1 MTITTAPMPRGYRN
15 NNPLNLRPSQ
25 PWDGIVGV
33 DTSGGEPGYLVFG
46 DAQHGIRAGVRI
58 LLRYEENYGL
68 HTIRQIM
75 NRWAPSSDDNPTD
88 QYITFVAIQ
97 LGVSPDQTISV
108 TEATAPAF
116 IGALVRFELGNPTK
130 FGRTEWYAAAV
141 VTEGVSLAFH
151 STPPA
156 RSTS

>member
-1 MTITTAPMPRGYRN
+1 MTNSKVLPRGYRD

-25 PWDGIVGV
+25 PWEGITGV
-33 DTSGGEPGYLVFG
+33 DTSGGEPGYLQFV

-75 NRWAPSSDDNPTD
+75 NRWAPSSDDNPT
-88 QYITFVAIQ
+88 QRYITFVAIQ
-97 LGVSPDQTISV
+97 LGISPDQVMSI
-108 TEATAPAF
+108 TETTAPTF
-116 IGALVRFELGNPTK
+116 IEALIRFELGDPLQY
-130 FGRTEWYAAAV
+130 GRAEWYSKDLV
-141 VTEGVSLAFH
+141 VEGVHMAFH

-156 RSTS
+156 PLVG

>member
-1 MTITTAPMPRGYRN
+1 MTTAPKPLPRGYRN

-25 PWDGIVGV
+25 PWEGIVGT
-33 DTSGGEPGYLVFG
+33 DTTGGEPGYLMFG
-46 DAQHGIRAGVRI
+46 DAEHGIRAGVRI

-88 QYITFVAIQ
+88 QYITFVAVQ
-97 LGVSPDQTISV
+97 LGLSPDQTISI

-116 IGALVRFELGNPTK
+116 IEALIRFELGDPLK
-130 FGRTEWYAAAV
+130 YGRPEWYSSAV
-141 VTEGVSLAFH
+141 VAAGVSLAFH
-151 STPPA
+151 SVAAKPLG
-156 RSTS
+156 